1 MRMSWTYCF
10 LHGNMTGT
18 QLLGP
23 VNPITAV
30 DRNMF
35 KKKSQAGVNENITV
49 SFKILGAT
57 SLFFTVPA
65 TYHTPSGVCLLND
78 VSHGAA
84 AP

>member
-1 MRMSWTYCF
+1 MSWTHCF
-10 LHGNMTGT
+10 LHGNTIGT

-49 SFKILGAT
+49 SFKIAWAI
-57 SLFFTVPA
+57 SLFCTVPA
-65 TYHTPSGVCLLND
+65 TYHTPSGVCVLND
-78 VSHGAA
+78 VSRGTA